1 MRPSHIPLLLL
12 FIFIAPLLGIW
23 LSGESI
29 LPYLHYPPRSTQTT
43 PEKVSW
49 ILLAGG
55 VIFLGL
61 CSTPF
66 LMRLLTFP
74 RTSITGCKKNPFPAW
89 GWIAITSLIIF
100 WIIAWSRITW
110 LDSFQLH
117 TFTPLWLSYILLV
130 NACTAMQT
138 GRCLL
143 LSKPNYFLFLF
154 PVSAGFWW
162 VFEYL
167 NRFVHNWYYL
177 PVNEFEVLP
186 YFLFGSLCFST
197 VLPAIYGTYE
207 LLATFPI
214 INEPFKAWRM
224 VNVKPG
230 KGLGWTFLVIATL
243 GLVGIG
249 IWPSRMYWLIWIS
262 PLLLLLGIQT
272 LQERTS
278 LLGKLQEG
286 DWRPVITP
294 ALAGLICGFFW
305 ELWNSQSLAH
315 WEYTIPYLQAF
326 HIFEMPILGYAG
338 YIPFGIECFLVIEIF
353 LPPETRQERHQ

>member
-1 MRPSHIPLLLL
+1 MRQSQIPLLLL
-12 FIFIAPLLGIW
+12 VIFIGPLLGIW

-29 LPYLHYPPRSTQTT
+29 LPYLHYPPRSTQVT

-49 ILLAGG
+49 TLFVGG
-55 VIFLGL
+55 IIFLVL

-66 LMRLLTFP
+66 LIRLLTFP
-74 RTSITGCKKNPFPAW
+74 RTSITGCTKNSFPTW
-89 GWIAITSLIIF
+89 GWMALTSLMLF
-100 WIIAWSRITW
+100 WIIAWSRFTW

-130 NACTAMQT
+130 SACTTRQT

-143 LSKPNYFLFLF
+143 LNETKYFLFLF

-162 VFEYL
+162 IFEYL
-167 NRFVHNWYYL
+167 NRFGHNWYYL
-177 PVNEFEVLP
+177 PVNEFDALH

-197 VLPAIYGTYE
+197 VLPAIYVTYE
-207 LLATFPI
+207 FLKTFPI
-214 INEPFKAWRM
+214 INDPFKAWRR
-224 VNVKPG
+224 VNVGQG
-230 KGLGWTFLVIATL
+230 KGLGWLVLVTATL

-249 IWPSRMYWLIWIS
+249 MWPTRLYPLIWIS
-262 PLLLLLGIQT
+262 PLLLLLGIQI
-272 LQERTS
+272 LQSHASFLE
-278 LLGKLQEG
+278 KLRKG
-286 DWRPVITP
+286 DWRLVITP

-315 WEYTIPYLQAF
+315 WEYSIPYLQVF

-338 YIPFGIECFLVIEIF
+338 YIPFSITCLLVIEIF
-353 LPPETRQERHQ
+353 LPPKT